1 MEKLFK
7 IGYWLFFI
15 FLVLIAGMLLFSM
28 FPIKGNF
35 QIKVVQSGSM
45 EPSIHTGSVVAIK
58 PQASYVIGDVVTFG
72 EDTKRAAPTTHRIT
86 NSRVLEGKTYFTT
99 KGDANEDPDMGEV
112 AQDKIIGKVLFDV
125 PYLGYII
132 DFAKK
137 PAGFAVIIGLPA
149 LMIIYDEGV
158 KIYAEIKRLKALR
171 RAQGKPKLAE
181 NNEDQNDNNEGVE
194 KA

>member
-15 FLVLIAGMLLFSM
+15 FLVAIAGMLLFSM
-28 FPIKGNF
+28 FPIKNNF

-45 EPSIHTGSVVAIK
+45 EPEIHTGSIVIIK
-58 PQASYVIGDVVTFG
+58 PEASYAVGDVITYG
-72 EDTKRAAPTTHRIT
+72 EDTKRSAPTTHRIL

-99 KGDANEDPDMGEV
+99 KGDANEDPDMGEIT
-112 AQDKIIGKVLFDV
+112 QDKIIGKVLFDV
-125 PYLGYII
+125 PYLGFII

-137 PAGFAVIIGLPA
+137 PLGFAIIIGLPA
-149 LMIIYDEGV
+149 LMVIYDEGA
-158 KIYAEIKRLKALR
+158 KIFAEMKKLKA
-171 RAQGKPKLAE
+171 KKLAKNENQNE
-181 NNEDQNDNNEGVE
+181 NNEGGE